1 METVK
6 GEIMFKIIFVLLINA
21 YHGGITTIDFTTLQ
35 QCEIAKEQVRMTVRD
50 GSSVGAVCIEKQV
63 PLKKTKCKI
72 VNDFS
77 YQNPNK
83 SYGGY
88 KHLNGYPYPV
98 ALECVEE

>member
-1 METVK
+1 
-6 GEIMFKIIFVLLINA
+6 MFKMIFVLVINA
-21 YHGGITTIDFTTLQ
+21 YHGGMTTIDFPTLQ
-35 QCEIAKEQVRMTVRD
+35 QCEAARERVQAIPKSGYR
-50 GSSVGAVCIEKQV
+50 VGAVCIEKQV

-83 SYGGY
+83 SHGGY
-88 KHLNGYPYPV
+88 ENLNGYPYPV

>member
-1 METVK
+1 M
-6 GEIMFKIIFVLLINA
+6 IKIIFVLVINV
-21 YHGGITTIDFTTLQ
+21 YHGGMTTIDFTTLQ
-35 QCEIAKEQVRMTVRD
+35 QCEAAKEQVQATSRSGARI
-50 GSSVGAVCIEKQV
+50 GAVCIEKQV

-83 SYGGY
+83 SHGGY
-88 KHLNGYPYPV
+88 ENLNGYPYPV

>member
-1 METVK
+1 
-6 GEIMFKIIFVLLINA
+6 MFKIIFVLVLNA
-21 YHGGITTIDFTTLQ
+21 YHGGITTIDFQTLN
-35 QCEIAKEQVRMTVRD
+35 QCEAAKAQIQATAKR
-50 GSSVGAVCIEKQV
+50 GSSFGAVCIEKQV

-83 SYGGY
+83 THGGY
-88 KHLNGYPYPV
+88 QNLNNYPYPV